1 MGGSANFQ
9 KKNGTYE
16 EWEMERN
23 INIWDDPWIPSLQS
37 RRIAT
42 RRGNIILTKVSE
54 LIDFENRSWDERLIR
69 ITFWRID
76 AERIL
81 KIPLALGMMEDFIS

>member
-1 MGGSANFQ
+1 VGDG
-9 KKNGTYE
+9 E
-16 EWEMERN
+16 N
-23 INIWDDPWIPSLQS
+23 INILDDPWIPSLQS

-54 LIDFENRSWDERLIR
+54 LIDFKNRSWDERLIR
-69 ITFWRID
+69 ETFWCID
-76 AERIL
+76 VERIL

>member
-1 MGGSANFQ
+1 
-9 KKNGTYE
+9 
-16 EWEMERN
+16 
-23 INIWDDPWIPSLQS
+23 LQS